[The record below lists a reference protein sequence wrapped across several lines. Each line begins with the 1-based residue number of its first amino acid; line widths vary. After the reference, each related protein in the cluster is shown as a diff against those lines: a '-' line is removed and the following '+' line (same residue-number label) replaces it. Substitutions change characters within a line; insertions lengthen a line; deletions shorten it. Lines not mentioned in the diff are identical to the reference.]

1 MSHPSVLGV
10 IPARFASV
18 RLPGKPLANI
28 LGKPMIQWVWE
39 SASRALDRVVVAT
52 DDRRVADVV
61 KGFGGVAMMTPAS
74 CQSGTDRMAHVAKK
88 IDAAYYVNIQGDEPL
103 MHSATVRGAVELAI
117 RRKAIATPAMKLM
130 EGFGD
135 PNVVKVVVDKDSR
148 ALYFSR
154 APIPFPRD
162 KELFLQPLK
171 HLGLYVYPKAMLRA
185 FVALKP
191 TPLERTEKLEQ
202 LRALVNGLP
211 IFVSLT
217 PHDSIG
223 VDTKPDLL
231 AVEKRLRIAGGKSRR
246 QGR

>member
-1 MSHPSVLGV
+1 MSKTNVLGV

-18 RLPGKPLANI
+18 RLPGKPLAKI

-39 SASRALDRVVVAT
+39 SASRALDQVVVAT
-52 DDRRVADVV
+52 DDKRVADAVTA
-61 KGFGGVAMMTPAS
+61 FGGVAMMTPAS

-88 IDAAYYVNIQGDEPL
+88 IDAAFYVNIQGDEPL
-103 MHSATVRGAVELAI
+103 MHPSTVRGAVALAI
-117 RRKAIATPAMKLM
+117 RENAIATPAMKLT

-135 PNVVKVVVDKDSR
+135 PNVVKVVVDRDNR

-162 KELFLQPLK
+162 KELFCPPLK

-191 TPLERTEKLEQ
+191 TALERTEKLEQ

-231 AVEKRLRIAGGKSRR
+231 AVEKRLRASGGQSRR